1 MGIVIKQSIKNTIIT
16 FIGFAIGAINVL
28 YMYPVF
34 LGKDYLGLTNYVLSA
49 ANILYPILSFGIQN
63 TLIKFFNEH
72 NKTEEDLSKYFSYML
87 LLPLLIIVPFFAI
100 FYLFYEDIALYES
113 SKNSIVYDF
122 VWEIPLIALFIGY
135 FEIFYAWLR
144 AHMKSVF
151 GSFVKEVF
159 VRILVTISLFAVYFD
174 FITLPEFIHSLVLV
188 YGISLLVIIYYA
200 NKTKKI
206 QLNKKFPKK
215 TKSIFVFT
223 IFIILSASVANMLLD
238 IDKYMINQFLKIENI
253 AFYSLAV
260 YLAMVISVPQRA
272 MHQIT
277 YPITAKL
284 MSENKWQELNELYKK
299 SSITLQVIGG
309 LIYIGILINIKQLYA
324 ILPDEGYDQG
334 LFVVFTIGLSKYFDV
349 ILGNN
354 NSIIFN
360 SKYYKAVLLLGV
372 LLVFVIVILNL
383 ILIPKLGI
391 DGAALATLIAI
402 GMYSLA
408 KLLFVVFKMKLFP
421 FTKNNIISFV
431 ITVVLFFGFYY
442 WEFSFHPIINIGL
455 KSILVS
461 ILYVALHYYFKV
473 SSDINFVIRN
483 TAVKFL
489 KKKSF

>member
-16 FIGFAIGAINVL
+16 FIGFGIGAVNVL

-34 LGKDYLGLTNYVLSA
+34 LGKEYLGLTNYILSA

-63 TLIKFFNEH
+63 TLIKFFNEN
-72 NKTEEDLSKYFSYML
+72 NKTEEDLSRYFTYML
-87 LLPLLIIVPFFAI
+87 LLPLFVIIPFFCLF
-100 FYLFYEDIALYES
+100 FYFYENIALYES
-113 SKNSIVYDF
+113 NKNIIVYDF
-122 VWEIPLIALFIGY
+122 VWEIPLIALFMGY

-159 VRILVTISLFAVYFD
+159 VRVLVTISLFAVYFNY
-174 FITLPEFIHSLVLV
+174 ITLTEFVHSLVLI

-200 NKTKKI
+200 NKTKRI
-206 QLNKKFPKK
+206 QLNKKLPKK
-215 TKSIFVFT
+215 TKEIFVFT

-284 MSENKWQELNELYKK
+284 MSENKWEELDELYKK
-299 SSITLQVIGG
+299 SSVTLQVIGG
-309 LIYIGILINIKQLYA
+309 LIYIGILVNIKQIYEL
-324 ILPDEGYDQG
+324 LPDEGYDNG

-349 ILGNN
+349 VLGNN

-360 SKYYKAVLLLGV
+360 SKYYKMVLLLGV
-372 LLVFVIVILNL
+372 LLVFVVVGLNL
-383 ILIPKLGI
+383 IFIPKYGI
-391 DGAALATLIAI
+391 NGAALATLIAI
-402 GMYSLA
+402 GLYSLA
-408 KLLFVVFKMKLFP
+408 KLLFVVLKMKLFP
-421 FTKNNIISFV
+421 FTKNTIVALGLAIVSF
-431 ITVVLFFGFYY
+431 GAFYY
-442 WEFSFHPIINIGL
+442 WDFSFHPFVNIVL
-455 KSILVS
+455 KSILVTIFYLGLS
-461 ILYVALHYYFKV
+461 YYFKV
-473 SSDINFVIRN
+473 SSDINFVMNSVFKRI
-483 TAVKFL
+483 F
-489 KKKSF
+489 KK

>member
-16 FIGFAIGAINVL
+16 FIGFGIGAVNVL

-34 LGKDYLGLTNYVLSA
+34 LGKEYLGLTNYILSA

-63 TLIKFFNEH
+63 TLIKFFNEN
-72 NKTEEDLSKYFSYML
+72 NKTEEDLSRYFTYML
-87 LLPLLIIVPFFAI
+87 LLPLFVIIPFFCLF
-100 FYLFYEDIALYES
+100 FYFYENIALYES
-113 SKNSIVYDF
+113 NKNIIVYDF
-122 VWEIPLIALFIGY
+122 VWEIPLIALFMGY

-159 VRILVTISLFAVYFD
+159 VRVLVTISLFAVYFNY
-174 FITLPEFIHSLVLV
+174 ITLTEFVHSLVLI

-200 NKTKKI
+200 NKTKRI
-206 QLNKKFPKK
+206 QLNKKLPKK
-215 TKSIFVFT
+215 TKEIFVFT

-284 MSENKWQELNELYKK
+284 MSENKWEELDELYKK
-299 SSITLQVIGG
+299 SSVTLQVIGG
-309 LIYIGILINIKQLYA
+309 LIYIGILVNIKQIYEL
-324 ILPDEGYDQG
+324 LPDEGYDNG

-349 ILGNN
+349 VLGNN

-360 SKYYKAVLLLGV
+360 SKYYKMVLLLGV
-372 LLVFVIVILNL
+372 LLVFVVVGLNL
-383 ILIPKLGI
+383 IFIPKYGI
-391 DGAALATLIAI
+391 NGAALATLIAI
-402 GMYSLA
+402 GLYSLA
-408 KLLFVVFKMKLFP
+408 KLLFVVLKMKLFP
-421 FTKNNIISFV
+421 FTKKTIVALALTIVSFGV
-431 ITVVLFFGFYY
+431 FYY
-442 WEFSFHPIINIGL
+442 WDFSFHPFVNIIL
-455 KSILVS
+455 KSILVTIFYLGLS
-461 ILYVALHYYFKV
+461 YYLKI
-473 SSDINFVIRN
+473 SSDINFVINSVFKRI
-483 TAVKFL
+483 F
-489 KKKSF
+489 KK

>member
-16 FIGFAIGAINVL
+16 FVGFGIGAINVM

-34 LGKDYLGLTNYVLSA
+34 LGKEYLGLTNYILSA

-63 TLIKFFNEH
+63 TLIKFFNEN
-72 NKTEEDLSKYFSYML
+72 NKTEEDLSRYFTYML
-87 LLPLLIIVPFFAI
+87 LLPLFVIIPFFC
-100 FYLFYEDIALYES
+100 LFYYFYDNIALYES
-113 SKNSIVYDF
+113 SKNTIVYDY

-159 VRILVTISLFAVYFD
+159 VRVLVTISLFAVYFKW
-174 FITLPEFIHSLVLV
+174 ISLPEFVHSLVII

-200 NKTKKI
+200 NKIKRI
-206 QLNKKFPKK
+206 QLNKKLPKQ
-215 TKSIFVFT
+215 TKQIFVFT

-284 MSENKWQELNELYKK
+284 MSENKWEELNQLYKK
-299 SSITLQVIGG
+299 SSLTLQVIGG
-309 LIYIGILINIKQLYA
+309 LIYVGILVNIKQLYE

-349 ILGNN
+349 VLGNN

-360 SKYYKAVLLLGV
+360 SKYYKMVLFLGV
-372 LLVFVIVILNL
+372 LLVFVVVGLNFVF
-383 ILIPKLGI
+383 IPMYGI
-391 DGAALATLIAI
+391 NGAALATLIAI

-408 KLLFVVFKMKLFP
+408 KLLFVVLKMKLFP
-421 FTKNNIISFV
+421 FTKNTLVALFLALVSFGV
-431 ITVVLFFGFYY
+431 FYY
-442 WEFSFHPIINIGL
+442 WDFSFHPIVNIVL
-455 KSILVS
+455 KSILVTIFYLGLS
-461 ILYVALHYYFKV
+461 YYLKV
-473 SSDINFVIRN
+473 SSDINFVMNSFFKRI
-483 TAVKFL
+483 L
-489 KKKSF
+489 KK

>member
-16 FIGFAIGAINVL
+16 FIGFGIGAINIL

-34 LGKDYLGLTNYVLSA
+34 LGKEYLGLTNYILSA

-63 TLIKFFNEH
+63 TLIKFFNEN
-72 NKTEEDLSKYFSYML
+72 NKTEEDLSKYFTYML
-87 LLPLLIIVPFFAI
+87 LLPLFIIIPFFCLF
-100 FYLFYEDIALYES
+100 FYFYENIALYES
-113 SKNSIVYDF
+113 VKNKIVYNF

-135 FEIFYAWLR
+135 FEIFFAWLR

-159 VRILVTISLFAVYFD
+159 VRILVTISLFAVYFNW
-174 FITLPEFIHSLVLV
+174 ISLPEFIHSLVII

-200 NKTKKI
+200 NKIKRI
-206 QLNKKFPKK
+206 QLNKRLPKQ
-215 TKSIFVFT
+215 TKKIFVFT

-284 MSENKWQELNELYKK
+284 MSENKWEELNELYKK
-299 SSITLQVIGG
+299 SSVTLQIIGG
-309 LIYIGILINIKQLYA
+309 LIYIGILVNVKQIYA

-360 SKYYKAVLLLGV
+360 SKYYKMVLLLGV
-372 LLVFVIVILNL
+372 LLVFVVVGLNL
-383 ILIPKLGI
+383 IFIPKYGI
-391 DGAALATLIAI
+391 NGAALATLIAI
-402 GMYSLA
+402 GLYSIA
-408 KLLFVVFKMKLFP
+408 KLLFVVLKMKLFP
-421 FTKNNIISFV
+421 FTKNTIVALVLTIVSFG
-431 ITVVLFFGFYY
+431 LFYY
-442 WEFSFHPIINIGL
+442 WDFSFHPFVNIIL
-455 KSILVS
+455 KSILVTIFYLGLS
-461 ILYVALHYYFKV
+461 YYLKI
-473 SSDINFVIRN
+473 SSDINFVMNSVFKRI
-483 TAVKFL
+483 L
-489 KKKSF
+489 KK

>member
-16 FIGFAIGAINVL
+16 FVGFGIGAINVM

-34 LGKDYLGLTNYVLSA
+34 LGKEYLGLTNYILSA

-63 TLIKFFNEH
+63 TLIKFFNEN
-72 NKTEEDLSKYFSYML
+72 NKTEEDLSRYFTYML
-87 LLPLLIIVPFFAI
+87 LLPLFVIIPFFCLF
-100 FYLFYEDIALYES
+100 FYFYENIALYES
-113 SKNSIVYDF
+113 TKNAIVFNF

-159 VRILVTISLFAVYFD
+159 VRVLVTISLFAVYFNY
-174 FITLPEFIHSLVLV
+174 ITLTEFVHSLVLI

-200 NKTKKI
+200 NKTKRI
-206 QLNKKFPKK
+206 QLNKKLPKK
-215 TKSIFVFT
+215 TKEIFVFT

-284 MSENKWQELNELYKK
+284 MSENKWEELNQLYKK
-299 SSITLQVIGG
+299 SSLTLQVIGG
-309 LIYIGILINIKQLYA
+309 LIYVGILVNIKQLYE

-349 ILGNN
+349 VLGNN

-360 SKYYKAVLLLGV
+360 SKYYKMVLFLGV
-372 LLVFVIVILNL
+372 LLVFVVVGLNFVF
-383 ILIPKLGI
+383 IPMYGI
-391 DGAALATLIAI
+391 NGAALATLIAI

-408 KLLFVVFKMKLFP
+408 KLLFVVLKMKLFP
-421 FTKNNIISFV
+421 FTKN
-431 ITVVLFFGFYY
+431 TVVALFLALVSFGVFYY
-442 WEFSFHPIINIGL
+442 WDFSFHPFVNIVL
-455 KSILVS
+455 KSILVTIFYLGLS
-461 ILYVALHYYFKV
+461 YYMKI
-473 SSDINFVIRN
+473 SSDINFVMNSVFKRIF
-483 TAVKFL
+483 K
-489 KKKSF
+489 

>member
-16 FIGFAIGAINVL
+16 FIGFAIGGINNI

-34 LGKDYLGLTNYVLSA
+34 LGKDYLGLTNYILSA
-49 ANILYPILSFGIQN
+49 ASILYPIMSFGIQN
-63 TLIKFFNEH
+63 TLIKFFNEN
-72 NKTEEDLSKYFSYML
+72 NKTEAELSSYISYML
-87 LLPLLIIVPFFAI
+87 LLPLLIVIPFFGL
-100 FYLFYEDIALYES
+100 FYLFYDNIALYES
-113 SKNSIVYDF
+113 SKNAIVYDF
-122 VWEIPLIALFIGY
+122 VWEIPIIALFIGY

-159 VRILVTISLFAVYFD
+159 VRILITLSLFAVYFKW
-174 FITLPEFIHSLVLV
+174 ISLSEFIHSLVLV

-200 NKTKKI
+200 NKVKPI
-206 QLNKKFPKK
+206 QLNKKFPKN

-223 IFIILSASVANMLLD
+223 ILILFSASVANMLLD

-253 AFYSLAV
+253 AFYSMAV

-284 MSENKWQELNELYKK
+284 ISENKWEELNELYKK
-299 SSITLQVIGG
+299 SSVTLQVIGG
-309 LIYIGILINIKQLYA
+309 LIYIGILVNIKQIYEL
-324 ILPDEGYDQG
+324 LPDEGYDNG

-360 SKYYKAVLLLGV
+360 SKYYKMVLLLGV
-372 LLVFVIVILNL
+372 LLVFVIVGLNL
-383 ILIPKLGI
+383 IFIPKYGI
-391 DGAALATLIAI
+391 NGAALATLIAI
-402 GMYSLA
+402 GLYSLA
-408 KLLFVVFKMKLFP
+408 KLFFVVLKMKLFP
-421 FTKNNIISFV
+421 FTKNTIVALV
-431 ITVVLFFGFYY
+431 ITIVSFGLFYY
-442 WEFSFHPIINIGL
+442 WDFSFHPFVNIIL

-461 ILYVALHYYFKV
+461 LFYVGLSYYLKI
-473 SSDINFVIRN
+473 SSDINFVINSVFKRI
-483 TAVKFL
+483 L
-489 KKKSF
+489 KK

>member
-16 FIGFAIGAINVL
+16 FIGFGIGAVNVL

-34 LGKDYLGLTNYVLSA
+34 LGKEYLGLTNYILSA

-63 TLIKFFNEH
+63 TLIKFFNEN
-72 NKTEEDLSKYFSYML
+72 NKTEEDLSRYFTYML
-87 LLPLLIIVPFFAI
+87 LLPLFVIIPFFCLF
-100 FYLFYEDIALYES
+100 FYFYENIALYES
-113 SKNSIVYDF
+113 NKNIIVYDF
-122 VWEIPLIALFIGY
+122 VWEIPLIALFMGY

-159 VRILVTISLFAVYFD
+159 VRVLVTISLFAVYFNY
-174 FITLPEFIHSLVLV
+174 ITLTEFVHSLVLI

-200 NKTKKI
+200 NKTKRI
-206 QLNKKFPKK
+206 QLNKKLPKK
-215 TKSIFVFT
+215 TKEIFVFT

-284 MSENKWQELNELYKK
+284 MSENKWLELDELYKK
-299 SSITLQVIGG
+299 SSVTLQVIGG
-309 LIYIGILINIKQLYA
+309 LIYIGILVNIKQIYEL
-324 ILPDEGYDQG
+324 LPDEGYDNG

-349 ILGNN
+349 VLGNN

-360 SKYYKAVLLLGV
+360 SKYYKMVLLLGV
-372 LLVFVIVILNL
+372 LLVFVVVGLNL
-383 ILIPKLGI
+383 IFIPKYGI
-391 DGAALATLIAI
+391 NGAALATLIAI
-402 GMYSLA
+402 GLYSLA
-408 KLLFVVFKMKLFP
+408 KLLFVVLKMKLFP
-421 FTKNNIISFV
+421 FTKNTIVALGLAIVSF
-431 ITVVLFFGFYY
+431 GAFYY
-442 WEFSFHPIINIGL
+442 WDFSFHPFVNIVL
-455 KSILVS
+455 KSILVTIFYLGLS
-461 ILYVALHYYFKV
+461 YYMKI
-473 SSDINFVIRN
+473 SSDINFVMNSVFKRIF
-483 TAVKFL
+483 K
-489 KKKSF
+489 

>member
-16 FIGFAIGAINVL
+16 FIGFGIGAVNVL

-34 LGKDYLGLTNYVLSA
+34 LGKEYLGLTNYILSA

-63 TLIKFFNEH
+63 TLIKFFNEN
-72 NKTEEDLSKYFSYML
+72 NKTEEDLSRYFTYML
-87 LLPLLIIVPFFAI
+87 LLPLFVIIPFFCLF
-100 FYLFYEDIALYES
+100 FYFYENIALYES
-113 SKNSIVYDF
+113 NKNIIVYDF
-122 VWEIPLIALFIGY
+122 VWEIPLIALFMGY

-159 VRILVTISLFAVYFD
+159 VRVLVTISLFAVYFNY
-174 FITLPEFIHSLVLV
+174 ITLTEFVHSLVLI

-200 NKTKKI
+200 NKTKRI
-206 QLNKKFPKK
+206 QLNKKLPKK
-215 TKSIFVFT
+215 TKEIFVFT

-284 MSENKWQELNELYKK
+284 MSENKWLELDELYKK
-299 SSITLQVIGG
+299 SSVTLQVIGG
-309 LIYIGILINIKQLYA
+309 LIYIGILVNIKQIYEL
-324 ILPDEGYDQG
+324 LPDEGYDNG

-349 ILGNN
+349 VLGNN

-360 SKYYKAVLLLGV
+360 SKYYKMVLLLGV
-372 LLVFVIVILNL
+372 LLVFVVVGLNL
-383 ILIPKLGI
+383 IFIPKYGI
-391 DGAALATLIAI
+391 NGAALATLIAI
-402 GMYSLA
+402 GLYSLA
-408 KLLFVVFKMKLFP
+408 KLLFVVLKMKLFP
-421 FTKNNIISFV
+421 FTKKTIVALVLTIVSF
-431 ITVVLFFGFYY
+431 GMFYY
-442 WEFSFHPIINIGL
+442 WDFSFHPFVNIVL
-455 KSILVS
+455 KSVLVT
-461 ILYVALHYYFKV
+461 LFYVGLCYYMKI
-473 SSDINFVIRN
+473 SSDINFVIN
-483 TAVKFL
+483 SVL
-489 KKKSF
+489 KRVFNK

>member
-1 MGIVIKQSIKNTIIT
+1 MGIVIKQSIKNTIVT

-63 TLIKFFNEH
+63 TLIKFFNEN
-72 NKTEEDLSKYFSYML
+72 NKTEEDLSSYFSYML
-87 LLPLLIIVPFFAI
+87 LLPLLIIIPFFA
-100 FYLFYEDIALYES
+100 LFYAFYENIALYES
-113 SKNSIVYDF
+113 AKNAIVYDF
-122 VWEIPLIALFIGY
+122 VWEIPLIAMFIGY

-159 VRILVTISLFAVYFD
+159 VRILVTISLFGVYFKV
-174 FITLPEFIHSLVLV
+174 ITLPEFIHSLVLV

-206 QLNKKFPKK
+206 QLSKKFPKN

-299 SSITLQVIGG
+299 SSVTLQVIGG
-309 LIYIGILINIKQLYA
+309 LIYIGILVNIKQLYA
-324 ILPDEGYDQG
+324 LLPDEGYDQG

-360 SKYYKAVLLLGV
+360 SKYYKAVLVLGV
-372 LLVFVIVILNL
+372 LLVFVIVGLNL
-383 ILIPKLGI
+383 IFIPKFGI

-421 FTKNNIISFV
+421 FTKNTIVSFIIAL
-431 ITVVLFFGFYY
+431 VLFLGFYF
-442 WEFSFHPIINIGL
+442 WEFPFHPIVNIGL
-455 KSILVS
+455 KSAIISV
-461 ILYVALHYYFKV
+461 LYLSLHYYFKV

-483 TAVKFL
+483 TVEKFL
-489 KKKSF
+489 KIKI

>member
-1 MGIVIKQSIKNTIIT
+1 MGIVIKQSIKNTIVT

-63 TLIKFFNEH
+63 TLIKFFNEN
-72 NKTEEDLSKYFSYML
+72 NKTEEDLSSYFSYML
-87 LLPLLIIVPFFAI
+87 LLPLLIIIPFFA
-100 FYLFYEDIALYES
+100 LFYAFYENIALYES
-113 SKNSIVYDF
+113 AKNSIVYDF

-159 VRILVTISLFAVYFD
+159 VRILVTISLFAVYFE
-174 FITLPEFIHSLVLV
+174 FITLPQFIHSLVLV

-200 NKTKKI
+200 NKVKPI

-299 SSITLQVIGG
+299 SSVTLQVIGG
-309 LIYIGILINIKQLYA
+309 LIYIGILVNIKQLYA
-324 ILPDEGYDQG
+324 LLPDEGYDQG

-360 SKYYKAVLLLGV
+360 SKYYKEVLVLGV
-372 LLVFVIVILNL
+372 LLVFVIVGLNL
-383 ILIPKLGI
+383 IFIPKYGI

-421 FTKNNIISFV
+421 FTKNTIVSFIIAL
-431 ITVVLFFGFYY
+431 VLFLGFYF
-442 WEFSFHPIINIGL
+442 WEFPFHPIINMGL
-455 KSILVS
+455 KSVLIS
-461 ILYVALHYYFKV
+461 CLYLFLHYYFKV

-483 TAVKFL
+483 TVEKFL
-489 KKKSF
+489 KIKI

>member
-16 FIGFAIGAINVL
+16 FIGFSIGAINVL

-63 TLIKFFNEH
+63 TLIKFFNDH

-87 LLPLLIIVPFFAI
+87 LLPLLIIVPFFGI

-188 YGISLLVIIYYA
+188 YGIGLLVIIYYA

>member
-16 FIGFAIGAINVL
+16 FVGFGIGAINVM

-34 LGKDYLGLTNYVLSA
+34 LGKEYLGLTNYILSA

-63 TLIKFFNEH
+63 TLIKFFNEN
-72 NKTEEDLSKYFSYML
+72 NKTEEDLSRYFTYML
-87 LLPLLIIVPFFAI
+87 LLPLFVIIPFFC
-100 FYLFYEDIALYES
+100 LFYYFYDNIALYES
-113 SKNSIVYDF
+113 SKNTIVYDY

-159 VRILVTISLFAVYFD
+159 VRVLVTISLFAVYFKW
-174 FITLPEFIHSLVLV
+174 ISLPEFVHSLVII

-200 NKTKKI
+200 NKIKRI
-206 QLNKKFPKK
+206 QLNKKLPKQ
-215 TKSIFVFT
+215 TKQIFVFT

-284 MSENKWQELNELYKK
+284 MSENKWEELNQLYKK
-299 SSITLQVIGG
+299 SSLTLQVIGG
-309 LIYIGILINIKQLYA
+309 LIYVGILVNIKQLYE

-349 ILGNN
+349 VLGNN

-360 SKYYKAVLLLGV
+360 SKYYKMVLFLGV
-372 LLVFVIVILNL
+372 LLVFVVVGLNFVF
-383 ILIPKLGI
+383 IPMYGI
-391 DGAALATLIAI
+391 NGAALATLIAI

-408 KLLFVVFKMKLFP
+408 KLLFVVLKMNLFP
-421 FTKNNIISFV
+421 FTKN
-431 ITVVLFFGFYY
+431 TVVALFLALVSFGVFYY
-442 WEFSFHPIINIGL
+442 WDFSFHPLVNIVL
-455 KSILVS
+455 KSILVTIFYLGLS
-461 ILYVALHYYFKV
+461 YYFKV
-473 SSDINFVIRN
+473 SSDINFVMNSVFKRI
-483 TAVKFL
+483 L
-489 KKKSF
+489 KK

>member
-1 MGIVIKQSIKNTIIT
+1 MGIVIKQSIKNTIVT

-34 LGKDYLGLTNYVLSA
+34 LGKDYLGLANYVLSA

-63 TLIKFFNEH
+63 TLIKFFNEN
-72 NKTEEDLSKYFSYML
+72 NKTEEDLSSYFSYML
-87 LLPLLIIVPFFAI
+87 LLPLLIIIPFFAL

-113 SKNSIVYDF
+113 AKNAIVYDF

-159 VRILVTISLFAVYFD
+159 VRILVTISLYAVYFNY
-174 FITLPEFIHSLVLV
+174 ISLPEFIHSLVLV
-188 YGISLLVIIYYA
+188 YGISLLVIIFYA
-200 NKTKKI
+200 NKTKRI

-284 MSENKWQELNELYKK
+284 MSENKWEELNELYKK
-299 SSITLQVIGG
+299 SSITLQIIGG
-309 LIYIGILINIKQLYA
+309 LIYLGILVNIKQLYE

-360 SKYYKAVLLLGV
+360 SKYYKAVLILGV

-383 ILIPKLGI
+383 IFIPKLGI
-391 DGAALATLIAI
+391 NGAALATLIAI

-408 KLLFVVFKMKLFP
+408 KLLFVVLKMKLFP
-421 FTKNNIISFV
+421 FSKNNIISFL
-431 ITVVLFFGFYY
+431 ITVVLFFGFYF
-442 WEFSFHPIINIGL
+442 WEFPFHPIVNIGL
-455 KSILVS
+455 KSVCVS
-461 ILYVALHYYFKV
+461 LLYLILHYYFKV

-483 TAVKFL
+483 TVAKFL
-489 KKKSF
+489 KVTI

>member
-16 FIGFAIGAINVL
+16 FIGFGIGAINVM

-34 LGKDYLGLTNYVLSA
+34 LGKEYLGLTNYILSA

-63 TLIKFFNEH
+63 TLIKFFNEN
-72 NKTEEDLSKYFSYML
+72 NKTEEDLSRYFTYML
-87 LLPLLIIVPFFAI
+87 LLPLFVIIPFFCLF
-100 FYLFYEDIALYES
+100 FYFYENIALYES
-113 SKNSIVYDF
+113 TKNAIVFNF

-159 VRILVTISLFAVYFD
+159 VRVLVTISLFAVYFNY
-174 FITLPEFIHSLVLV
+174 ITLTEFVHSLVLI

-200 NKTKKI
+200 NKTKRI
-206 QLNKKFPKK
+206 QLNKKLPKK
-215 TKSIFVFT
+215 TKEIFVFT

-284 MSENKWQELNELYKK
+284 MSENKWLELDELYKK
-299 SSITLQVIGG
+299 SSVTLQVIGG
-309 LIYIGILINIKQLYA
+309 LIYIGILVNIKQIYEL
-324 ILPDEGYDQG
+324 LPDEGYDNG

-349 ILGNN
+349 VLGNN

-360 SKYYKAVLLLGV
+360 SKYYKMVLILGV
-372 LLVFVIVILNL
+372 LLVFVVVGLNL
-383 ILIPKLGI
+383 IFIPKYGI
-391 DGAALATLIAI
+391 NGAALATLIAI
-402 GMYSLA
+402 GLYSLA
-408 KLLFVVFKMKLFP
+408 KLLFVVLKMKLFP
-421 FTKNNIISFV
+421 FTKNTIVALGLAIVSF
-431 ITVVLFFGFYY
+431 GAFYY
-442 WEFSFHPIINIGL
+442 WDFSFHPFVNIVL
-455 KSILVS
+455 KSILVTIFYLGLS
-461 ILYVALHYYFKV
+461 YYMKI
-473 SSDINFVIRN
+473 SSDINFVMNSVFKRIF
-483 TAVKFL
+483 K
-489 KKKSF
+489 

>member
-1 MGIVIKQSIKNTIIT
+1 MGIVIKQSIKNTIVT

-63 TLIKFFNEH
+63 TLIKFFNEN
-72 NKTEEDLSKYFSYML
+72 NKTEEDLSSYFSYML
-87 LLPLLIIVPFFAI
+87 LLPLLIIIPFFAI
-100 FYLFYEDIALYES
+100 FYAFYENIALYES
-113 SKNSIVYDF
+113 AKNSIVYDF
-122 VWEIPLIALFIGY
+122 VWEIPLIAMFIGY

-159 VRILVTISLFAVYFD
+159 VRVLVTISLFAVYFK

-200 NKTKKI
+200 NKVKPI
-206 QLNKKFPKK
+206 QLNKKFPKN

-299 SSITLQVIGG
+299 SSVTLQVIGG
-309 LIYIGILINIKQLYA
+309 LIYIGILVNIKQLYA
-324 ILPDEGYDQG
+324 LLPDEGYDQG

-360 SKYYKAVLLLGV
+360 SKYYKAVLVLGV
-372 LLVFVIVILNL
+372 LLVFVIVGLNL
-383 ILIPKLGI
+383 IFIPKFGI

-421 FTKNNIISFV
+421 FTKNTIVSFIIAL
-431 ITVVLFFGFYY
+431 VLFLGFYF
-442 WEFSFHPIINIGL
+442 WEFPFHPIVNIGL
-455 KSILVS
+455 KSAIISV
-461 ILYVALHYYFKV
+461 LYLSLHYYFKV

-483 TAVKFL
+483 VLGKVF
-489 KKKSF
+489 K

>member
-16 FIGFAIGAINVL
+16 FIGFGIGAVNVL

-34 LGKDYLGLTNYVLSA
+34 LGKEYLGLTNYILSA

-63 TLIKFFNEH
+63 TLIKFFNEN
-72 NKTEEDLSKYFSYML
+72 NKTEEDLSRYFTYML
-87 LLPLLIIVPFFAI
+87 LLPLFVIIPFFCLF
-100 FYLFYEDIALYES
+100 FYFYENIALYES
-113 SKNSIVYDF
+113 NKNIIVYDF
-122 VWEIPLIALFIGY
+122 VWEIPLIALFMGY

-159 VRILVTISLFAVYFD
+159 VRVLVTISLFAVYFNY
-174 FITLPEFIHSLVLV
+174 ITLTEFVHSLVLI

-200 NKTKKI
+200 NKTKRI
-206 QLNKKFPKK
+206 QLNKKLPKK
-215 TKSIFVFT
+215 TKEIFVFT

-284 MSENKWQELNELYKK
+284 MSENKWLELDELYKK
-299 SSITLQVIGG
+299 SSVTLQVIGG
-309 LIYIGILINIKQLYA
+309 LIYIGILVNIKQIYEL
-324 ILPDEGYDQG
+324 LPDEGYDNG

-349 ILGNN
+349 VLGNN

-360 SKYYKAVLLLGV
+360 SKYYKMVLLLGV
-372 LLVFVIVILNL
+372 LLVFVVVGLNL
-383 ILIPKLGI
+383 IFIPKYGI
-391 DGAALATLIAI
+391 NGAALATLIAI
-402 GMYSLA
+402 TLYSLA
-408 KLLFVVFKMKLFP
+408 KLLFVVLKMKLFP
-421 FTKNNIISFV
+421 FTKNTIVALLLAILSFGV
-431 ITVVLFFGFYY
+431 FYY
-442 WEFSFHPIINIGL
+442 WDFSFHPFINIVL
-455 KSILVS
+455 KSILVT
-461 ILYVALHYYFKV
+461 IFYLGLTYYFKV
-473 SSDINFVIRN
+473 SSDINFVMNSVFKRI
-483 TAVKFL
+483 L
-489 KKKSF
+489 KK

>member
-16 FIGFAIGAINVL
+16 FIGFGIGAINVL

-34 LGKDYLGLTNYVLSA
+34 LGKDYLGLTNYILSA

-63 TLIKFFNEH
+63 TLIKFFNEN
-72 NKTEEDLSKYFSYML
+72 NKSEEDLSRYFTFIL
-87 LLPLLIIVPFFAI
+87 LLPLIVIIPFFCLF
-100 FYLFYEDIALYES
+100 FYFYENIALYES
-113 SKNSIVYDF
+113 TKNTIVYNF

-151 GSFVKEVF
+151 GSFVKEIF
-159 VRILVTISLFAVYFD
+159 IRILVTISLFAVYFKC
-174 FITLPEFIHSLVLV
+174 ITLSEFVHSLVLI

-200 NKTKKI
+200 NKTKRI
-206 QLNKKFPKK
+206 QFNKKLPKQ
-215 TKSIFVFT
+215 TKEIFVFT

-284 MSENKWQELNELYKK
+284 MSENKWKELNELYKK
-299 SSITLQVIGG
+299 SSVTLQVIGG
-309 LIYIGILINIKQLYA
+309 LIYVGILVNIKQIYQF
-324 ILPDEGYDQG
+324 LPDEGYDKG
-334 LFVVFTIGLSKYFDV
+334 LFVVFAIGLSKYFDV

-360 SKYYKAVLLLGV
+360 SKYYKMVLFLGV
-372 LLVFVIVILNL
+372 LLVFVVVGLNFVF
-383 ILIPKLGI
+383 IPMYGI
-391 DGAALATLIAI
+391 NGAALATLIAI

-408 KLLFVVFKMKLFP
+408 KLLFVVLKMKLFP
-421 FTKNNIISFV
+421 FTKNTIIALMIALVSFG
-431 ITVVLFFGFYY
+431 LFYY
-442 WEFSFHPIINIGL
+442 WDFNFNSIVNIIL
-455 KSILVS
+455 KSILVTIFYLGLS
-461 ILYVALHYYFKV
+461 YYLKI
-473 SSDINFVIRN
+473 SSDINFVMNSVFKRI
-483 TAVKFL
+483 L
-489 KKKSF
+489 KK

>member
-1 MGIVIKQSIKNTIIT
+1 MGIVIKQSIKNTIVT

-63 TLIKFFNEH
+63 TLIKFFNEN
-72 NKTEEDLSKYFSYML
+72 NKTEEDLSSYFSYML
-87 LLPLLIIVPFFAI
+87 LLPLLIIIPFFA
-100 FYLFYEDIALYES
+100 LFYAFYENIALYES
-113 SKNSIVYDF
+113 AKNSIVYDF
-122 VWEIPLIALFIGY
+122 VWEIPLIAMFIGY

-159 VRILVTISLFAVYFD
+159 VRILVTISLFAVYFK

-200 NKTKKI
+200 NKVKPI
-206 QLNKKFPKK
+206 QLNKKFPKN

-299 SSITLQVIGG
+299 SSVTLQVIGG
-309 LIYIGILINIKQLYA
+309 LIYIGILVNIKQLYA
-324 ILPDEGYDQG
+324 LLPDEGYDQG

-360 SKYYKAVLLLGV
+360 SKYYKAVLVLGV
-372 LLVFVIVILNL
+372 LLVFVIVGLNL
-383 ILIPKLGI
+383 IFIPKYGI

-421 FTKNNIISFV
+421 FTKNTIVSFIIAL
-431 ITVVLFFGFYY
+431 VLFLGFYF
-442 WEFSFHPIINIGL
+442 WEFPFHPIVNIGL
-455 KSILVS
+455 KSAIISV
-461 ILYVALHYYFKV
+461 LYLSLHYYFKV

-483 TAVKFL
+483 TVEKFL
-489 KKKSF
+489 KIKI

>member
-16 FIGFAIGAINVL
+16 FIGFGIGAINIL

-34 LGKDYLGLTNYVLSA
+34 LGKEYLGLTNYILSA

-63 TLIKFFNEH
+63 TLIKFFNEN
-72 NKTEEDLSKYFSYML
+72 NKTEEDLSKYFTYML
-87 LLPLLIIVPFFAI
+87 LLPLFIIIPFFCLF
-100 FYLFYEDIALYES
+100 FYFYENIALYES
-113 SKNSIVYDF
+113 VKNKIVYNF

-135 FEIFYAWLR
+135 FEIFFAWLR

-159 VRILVTISLFAVYFD
+159 VRILVTISLFAVYFNW
-174 FITLPEFIHSLVLV
+174 ISLPEFIHSLVII

-200 NKTKKI
+200 NKTKRI
-206 QLNKKFPKK
+206 QLNKRLPKQ
-215 TKSIFVFT
+215 TKKIFVFT

-284 MSENKWQELNELYKK
+284 MSENKWEELNELYKK
-299 SSITLQVIGG
+299 SSVTLQIIGG
-309 LIYIGILINIKQLYA
+309 LIYIGILVNVKQIYA

-360 SKYYKAVLLLGV
+360 SKYYKMVLLLGV
-372 LLVFVIVILNL
+372 LLVFVVVGLNL
-383 ILIPKLGI
+383 IFIPKYGI
-391 DGAALATLIAI
+391 NGAALATLIAI
-402 GMYSLA
+402 GLYSIA
-408 KLLFVVFKMKLFP
+408 KLLFVVLKMKLFP
-421 FTKNNIISFV
+421 FTKNTIVALVITILSFV
-431 ITVVLFFGFYY
+431 LFYY
-442 WEFSFHPIINIGL
+442 WDFSFHPFINIIL
-455 KSILVS
+455 KSILVTIFYLGLS
-461 ILYVALHYYFKV
+461 YYLKI
-473 SSDINFVIRN
+473 SSDINFVMNSVFKRI
-483 TAVKFL
+483 L
-489 KKKSF
+489 KK

>member
-16 FIGFAIGAINVL
+16 FIGFTIGAINVL

-63 TLIKFFNEH
+63 TLIKFFNDN
-72 NKTEEDLSKYFSYML
+72 NKTDKDLSSYFSYML
-87 LLPLLIIVPFFAI
+87 LLPLLIIIPFFAL
-100 FYLFYEDIALYES
+100 FYLFYENIALYES
-113 SKNSIVYDF
+113 SKNAIVYDF
-122 VWEIPLIALFIGY
+122 VWEIPLIALCIGY

-159 VRILVTISLFAVYFD
+159 VRVLVTIALFGVYFD
-174 FITLPEFIHSLVLV
+174 CITLPEFIHSLVLV
-188 YGISLLVIIYYA
+188 YAISLLVIIYYA

-206 QLNKKFPKK
+206 QLTKKFPKE

-238 IDKYMINQFLKIENI
+238 IDKYMINQFLEIENI

-284 MSENKWQELNELYKK
+284 MSDNKWEELNELYKK

-309 LIYIGILINIKQLYA
+309 LIYIGILVNIKQLYA
-324 ILPDEGYDQG
+324 LLPNEGYDQG
-334 LFVVFTIGLSKYFDV
+334 LCVVFAIGLSKYFDV

-372 LLVFVIVILNL
+372 LLVFVIVGLNL
-383 ILIPKLGI
+383 IFIPKFGI
-391 DGAALATLIAI
+391 NGAAYATLIAI
-402 GMYSLA
+402 GLYSLA
-408 KLLFVVFKMKLFP
+408 KLLFVVIKMKLYP
-421 FTKNNIISFV
+421 FTKNTIISFV
-431 ITVVLFFGFYY
+431 ITLALFLGFYF
-442 WEFSFHPIINIGL
+442 WEFTFHPIINMGL
-455 KSILVS
+455 KSGIIS
-461 ILYVALHYYFKV
+461 ILYLSLHYYFKV

-483 TAVKFL
+483 VLGKFL
-489 KKKSF
+489 K

>member
-1 MGIVIKQSIKNTIIT
+1 MGIVIKQSIKNTIVT

-34 LGKDYLGLTNYVLSA
+34 LGKEYLGLTNYVLSA
-49 ANILYPILSFGIQN
+49 ANILYPIMSFGIQN
-63 TLIKFFNEH
+63 TLIKFFNEN
-72 NKTEEDLSKYFSYML
+72 NKTEEDLSSYFSYMI
-87 LLPLLIIVPFFAI
+87 LLPLLIIIPFFA
-100 FYLFYEDIALYES
+100 LFYTFYENIASYES
-113 SKNSIVYDF
+113 AKNAIVYDF

-159 VRILVTISLFAVYFD
+159 VRILVTISLFGVYFK
-174 FITLPEFIHSLVLV
+174 FITLPQFIHSLVLV

-200 NKTKKI
+200 NKVKPI
-206 QLNKKFPKK
+206 QLNKKFPKN

-284 MSENKWQELNELYKK
+284 MSENKWKELNELYKK
-299 SSITLQVIGG
+299 SSVTLQVIGG
-309 LIYIGILINIKQLYA
+309 LIYIGILVNIKQLYE

-360 SKYYKAVLLLGV
+360 SKYYKAVLVLGV
-372 LLVFVIVILNL
+372 LLVFVIVGLNL
-383 ILIPKLGI
+383 ILIPKYGI

-402 GMYSLA
+402 GIYSLA

-421 FTKNNIISFV
+421 FTKNTILSFIIAL
-431 ITVVLFFGFYY
+431 VLFLGFYF
-442 WEFSFHPIINIGL
+442 WEFPFHPIVNIGL
-455 KSILVS
+455 KSAIISV
-461 ILYVALHYYFKV
+461 LYLSLHYYFKV

-483 TAVKFL
+483 VIGKVF
-489 KKKSF
+489 K

>member
-16 FIGFAIGAINVL
+16 FIGFGIGAINVM

-34 LGKDYLGLTNYVLSA
+34 LGKEYLGLTNYILSA

-63 TLIKFFNEH
+63 TLIKFFNEN
-72 NKTEEDLSKYFSYML
+72 NKTEEDLSRYFTYML
-87 LLPLLIIVPFFAI
+87 LLPLFVIIPFFCLF
-100 FYLFYEDIALYES
+100 FYFYENIALYES
-113 SKNSIVYDF
+113 NKNIIVYDF
-122 VWEIPLIALFIGY
+122 VWEIPLIALFMGY

-159 VRILVTISLFAVYFD
+159 VRVLVTISLFAVYFNY
-174 FITLPEFIHSLVLV
+174 ITLTEFVHSLVLI

-200 NKTKKI
+200 NKTKRI
-206 QLNKKFPKK
+206 QLNKKLPKK
-215 TKSIFVFT
+215 TKEIFVFT

-284 MSENKWQELNELYKK
+284 MSENKWEELDELYKK
-299 SSITLQVIGG
+299 SSVTLQVIGG
-309 LIYIGILINIKQLYA
+309 LIYIGILVNIKQIYEL
-324 ILPDEGYDQG
+324 LPDEGYDNG

-349 ILGNN
+349 VFGYY

-360 SKYYKAVLLLGV
+360 SKYYKMVLILGV
-372 LLVFVIVILNL
+372 LLVFVVVGLNL
-383 ILIPKLGI
+383 IFIPKYGI
-391 DGAALATLIAI
+391 NGAALATLIAI
-402 GMYSLA
+402 GLYSLA
-408 KLLFVVFKMKLFP
+408 KLLFVVLKMKLFP
-421 FTKNNIISFV
+421 FTKNTIVALGLAIVSF
-431 ITVVLFFGFYY
+431 GAFYY
-442 WEFSFHPIINIGL
+442 WDFSFHPFVNIVL
-455 KSILVS
+455 KSILVTIFYLGLS
-461 ILYVALHYYFKV
+461 YYLKI
-473 SSDINFVIRN
+473 SSDINFVMNSVFRRI
-483 TAVKFL
+483 L
-489 KKKSF
+489 KK

>member
-1 MGIVIKQSIKNTIIT
+1 MGIVIKQSIKNTIVT

-63 TLIKFFNEH
+63 TLIKFFNEN
-72 NKTEEDLSKYFSYML
+72 NKTEEDLSSYFSYML
-87 LLPLLIIVPFFAI
+87 LLPLLIIIPFFA
-100 FYLFYEDIALYES
+100 LFYAFYENIALYES
-113 SKNSIVYDF
+113 AKNSIVYDF
-122 VWEIPLIALFIGY
+122 VWEIPLIAMFIGY

-159 VRILVTISLFAVYFD
+159 VRILVTISLFAVYFE
-174 FITLPEFIHSLVLV
+174 FITLPQFIHSLVLV

-200 NKTKKI
+200 NKVKPI

-299 SSITLQVIGG
+299 SSVTLQVIGG
-309 LIYIGILINIKQLYA
+309 LIYIGILVNIKQLYA
-324 ILPDEGYDQG
+324 LLPDEGYDQG

-360 SKYYKAVLLLGV
+360 SKYYKAVLVLGV
-372 LLVFVIVILNL
+372 LLVFVIVGLNL
-383 ILIPKLGI
+383 IFIPKYGI
-391 DGAALATLIAI
+391 NGAALATLIAI

-421 FTKNNIISFV
+421 FTKNTIVSFIIAL
-431 ITVVLFFGFYY
+431 VLFLGFYF
-442 WEFSFHPIINIGL
+442 WEFPFHPIINMGL
-455 KSILVS
+455 KSVLIS
-461 ILYVALHYYFKV
+461 CLYLFLHYYFKV

-483 TAVKFL
+483 TVEKFL
-489 KKKSF
+489 KIKI